1 MRINQN
7 INALKAW
14 RSLDNVNTSMGKTLE
29 KLSTGLR
36 INRAGDD
43 AAGLSM
49 SEKMRAQIS
58 GLNMAV
64 KNAQD
69 AISLIQTAEGA
80 LTETHSILQRMREL
94 AVQSANDTN
103 VDVDRDAIQ
112 KEIDQLAAEITRIA
126 ETTQFNAIDLL
137 KGSFSAKFHIGA
149 NEGQNVELNIAN
161 MKASALQIGTE
172 YTATTING
180 HSVLRD
186 KNGNVKAV
194 WYEGGYF
201 DKNGNLI
208 FGANGQYTINGNTLV
223 YQGEEVAVWKDAQ
236 QVIQEGYFDSEG
248 NLITSINGP
257 LTASTVGNNYVLKDS
272 NSNVIATWYDK
283 GYVTTDGTLI
293 TRINQTLSIGSEI
306 NIGGST
312 YVAKTYNS
320 DVYKAVSYEVNT
332 FSGVTLVADQ
342 YTVVTYSVVNN
353 ATGSFFVKGSTTI
366 AQYNSTAKAY
376 LSLSGNTVIY
386 NSALALSTGEV
397 YALEDTDN
405 GSSKTVAI
413 SENGGYYGY
422 YDNKNNLVYKGSLSL
437 GSQVYAL
444 EDGGKLVGVFQ
455 NVSNRNGYYYDGN
468 LVFRTESMYPS
479 STTVWALKNESD
491 EVSAIWVGN
500 QYISLDGLTTLPSVQ
515 IREGGSFSFLEKNG
529 DSFAIWQNVNG
540 ANTGYYDTNGNLVYK
555 SDESLNNSI
564 IFALEDT
571 DKGITKT
578 VAVWDNDNNAY
589 YDTSLS
595 TSVYSPGSPITNGE
609 KIYVLELEGDTKIPV
624 WKEANG
630 ENPSGYYLEDALI
643 FPSDI
648 EIPEGQELNILLEKG
663 SNNYYASFKELSDD
677 IGYYDNNGEI
687 LLKSTN
693 PLDLDEIAV
702 NLEIGSWQV
711 IEATQDA
718 GYYYDDALLWKT
730 DSPFDVD
737 DLNNWKSFEE
747 AGYEVGYYDSEGN
760 LMFATKTVFENDT
773 RITKGIDV
781 STQEA
786 ADAAISKIDSAI
798 NFVSNER
805 SNLGAMQNRLEHT
818 IRNLQVSSE
827 NLAAAES
834 RIRDADMA
842 KEMMEFTKQQILMQ
856 TSNAMLAQSNTIPQ
870 NVLRLLQ

>member
-14 RSLDNVNTSMGKTLE
+14 RSLDNVSSSMGKTLE
-29 KLSTGLR
+29 RLSTGLR

-69 AISLIQTAEGA
+69 SISLIQTAEGA

-149 NEGQNVELNIAN
+149 NEGQNVELNIGN
-161 MKASALQIGTE
+161 MRASALQIGTD
-172 YTATTING
+172 YTAATVNG

-186 KNGNVKAV
+186 KNGNVKAI

-201 DKNGNLI
+201 DEEGNLI
-208 FGANGQYTINGNTLV
+208 LGANGQYTVNGNSLF
-223 YQGEEVAVWKDAQ
+223 YNGEEVAVWKDAQ
-236 QVIQEGYFDSEG
+236 QVTQEGYFDSEG

-257 LTASTVGNNYVLKDS
+257 LTAATVGSNYVLKGANGD
-272 NSNVIATWYDK
+272 VVGTWYDK
-283 GYVTTDGTLI
+283 GYVTEDGKLI
-293 TRINQTLSIGSEI
+293 TGINQTLSNGSEI
-306 NIGGST
+306 NIGEAT

-320 DVYKAVSYEVNT
+320 DVYKTVSYEINT
-332 FSGVTLVADQ
+332 FSGITLVADE
-342 YTVVTYSVVNN
+342 YTVVTYSVVTNS
-353 ATGSFFVKGSTTI
+353 TGSFFVNGGETI
-366 AQYNSTAKAY
+366 ALYSGTAGGY
-376 LSLSGNTVIY
+376 VSGSTVIY
-386 NSALALSTGEV
+386 NSALPLSDGEV

-405 GSSKTVAI
+405 SSSRTVAI
-413 SENGGYYGY
+413 LEDNGY
-422 YDNKNNLVYKGSLSL
+422 YDNKNNLVYAGNNLSV
-437 GSQVYAL
+437 GGKVYAL
-444 EDGGKLVGVFQ
+444 ENSEELVGVFQ
-455 NVSNRNGYYYDGN
+455 NGSDGNGYYYDGN
-468 LVFRTESMYPS
+468 LIFPKDSMYPS
-479 STTVWALKNESD
+479 ATTVWALKDESD
-491 EVSAIWVGN
+491 GISAIWYDNGYRSFN
-500 QYISLDGLTTLPSVQ
+500 DNLTALPSVK
-515 IREGGSFSFLEKNG
+515 IEENEFFSFLEKEG
-529 DSFAIWQNVNG
+529 APFAIWQNVNG

-555 SDESLNNSI
+555 IDSI
-564 IFALEDT
+564 SGLSGSSIFALEDS
-571 DKGITKT
+571 DEEITKT
-578 VAVWDNDNNAY
+578 VAVWRNDGY
-589 YDTSLS
+589 YDTTLS
-595 TSVYSPGSPITNGE
+595 TTIYPADNPLTSGE
-609 KIYVLELEGDTKIPV
+609 VYVLEGDSQTVAV
-624 WKEANG
+624 WRESDG
-630 ENPSGYYLEDALI
+630 INPSGYYLEDKLI
-643 FPSDI
+643 FPSDNKFGENQQI
-648 EIPEGQELNILLEKG
+648 NVLLDNDEK
-663 SNNYYASFKELSDD
+663 YYASFQELDDVGYYSDD
-677 IGYYDNNGEI
+677 GIF

-693 PLDLDEIAV
+693 PLSPGETALD
-702 NLEIGSWQV
+702 LEIGSWREEV
-711 IEATQDA
+711 FSTEA
-718 GYYYDDALLWKT
+718 GYYYEDTLLWKT

-747 AGYEVGYYDSEGN
+747 AGFEVGYYDPEGK
-760 LMFATKTVFENDT
+760 LIFATNMAFENDR

-786 ADAAISKIDSAI
+786 ADEAISKIDNAI
-798 NFVSNER
+798 NYVSNER

-827 NLAAAES
+827 NLSAAES

-842 KEMMEFTKQQILMQ
+842 KEIMEFTKQQILMQ

-870 NVLRLLQ
+870 NVLKLLQ